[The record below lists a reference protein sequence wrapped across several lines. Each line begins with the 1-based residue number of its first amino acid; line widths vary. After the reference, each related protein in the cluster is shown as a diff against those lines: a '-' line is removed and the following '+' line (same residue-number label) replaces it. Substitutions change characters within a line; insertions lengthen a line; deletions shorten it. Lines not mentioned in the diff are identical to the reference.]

1 MAGFHWPHRLFAEDR
16 DIGHALR
23 PADHPLRAGHEPHH
37 APRIGEI
44 GTQERHSEAKPRDR
58 LPLRLGPEGG
68 KLSAQRLLHRAAQG
82 AAVIEI
88 SQVLH
93 VQMHC
98 RASRYRSLLIVAPTG
113 YRENTMTLQI
123 VTIPCLSDNYAYLA
137 HDPATGATAA
147 VDVPEAAPIIAELKA
162 QGWTLS
168 DVLLTHHH
176 ADHVQGLPDLLAFA
190 PARIIGAAADAHR
203 LPPLDIAI
211 GEGDTVHIGQ
221 EEGRVIDV
229 SGHTVGH
236 VAFHF
241 PKSDAIFTADSLM
254 ALGCGRVFEGTM
266 EQMHESLEKLAT
278 LPPETVVYSGH
289 EYTLNNAKFALT
301 VDPDNPRLKSRIKEI
316 DAKCASGKPTV
327 PSTLAEELA
336 TNPFLR
342 ASDPDI
348 QSSVGMTGAAPGT
361 VFAEIRARKDR
372 F

>member
-1 MAGFHWPHRLFAEDR
+1 
-16 DIGHALR
+16 
-23 PADHPLRAGHEPHH
+23 
-37 APRIGEI
+37 
-44 GTQERHSEAKPRDR
+44 
-58 LPLRLGPEGG
+58 
-68 KLSAQRLLHRAAQG
+68 
-82 AAVIEI
+82 
-88 SQVLH
+88 
-93 VQMHC
+93 
-98 RASRYRSLLIVAPTG
+98 
-113 YRENTMTLQI
+113 MTLQI

-162 QGWTLS
+162 RGWTLS

-176 ADHVQGLPDLLAFA
+176 ADHVQGLAELLAAA
-190 PARIIGAAADAHR
+190 PARVVGAAADAHR
-203 LPPLDIAI
+203 LPPLDLALN
-211 GEGDTVHIGQ
+211 EGDNVRIGD

-236 VAFHF
+236 IAFHF
-241 PKSDAIFTADSLM
+241 PDSGAAFTADSLM

-266 EQMHESLEKLAT
+266 PQMHESLAKLAA
-278 LPPETVVYSGH
+278 LPPETMIYSGH
-289 EYTLNNAKFALT
+289 EYTQTNAKVAMT

-316 DAKCASGKPTV
+316 DAARASGKPTV
-327 PSTLAEELA
+327 PSTLEEELA

-348 QSSVGMTGAAPGT
+348 QAHLGLVGAEPCK